1 MLIDFHTHCFPDALA
16 PRAIEKLAYSCGG
29 VEPVCD
35 GTLAGLRES
44 MRRDGVDVSV
54 VLNIATS
61 PHQMKKVNDFARDMC
76 AGDIVE
82 ALPKALGA
90 HA

>member
-1 MLIDFHTHCFPDALA
+1 MWARFTRSLESLSGR
-16 PRAIEKLAYSCGG
+16 RARRPLLWAAAAAA
-29 VEPVCD
+29 V